1 MNTEYLLLKH
11 TLISQEQVKEF
22 SYNIMEEE
30 ICKYVGEHQEEF
42 NKWKETEILKQI
54 IKNAMK
60 VKIPINII
68 ERTKILKELKGE
80 N

>member
-11 TLISQEQVKEF
+11 TLISQEQAKEF

-30 ICKYVGEHQEEF
+30 ICKYVREHQEEF
-42 NKWKETEILKQI
+42 NNWKESEILKQI

-60 VKIPINII
+60 VKIPVNII
-68 ERTKILKELKGE
+68 ERTKIIKELKGA